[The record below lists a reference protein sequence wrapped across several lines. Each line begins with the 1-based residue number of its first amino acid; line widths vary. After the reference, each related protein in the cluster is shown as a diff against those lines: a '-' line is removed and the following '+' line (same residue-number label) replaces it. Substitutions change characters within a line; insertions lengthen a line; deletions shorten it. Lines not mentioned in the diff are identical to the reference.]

1 MSVDVIIVN
10 YNEGRFFAEY
20 FQFVLAVQTRHFFVA
35 GNDSHDG
42 SLAHFSCKRFN
53 NPIFP

>member
-42 SLAHFSCKRFN
+42 SLAHLSCKHFN